1 MEAVRLPIAQDAT
14 APLIP
19 EKKVE
24 IGIVR
29 ERGNIDTR
37 TDIAHAPTLT
47 GAKGRGAAYVAYVK
61 RNSERSSVREHVPT

>member
-1 MEAVRLPIAQDAT
+1 MEAVHPPIAQDAT
-14 APLIP
+14 APLVP

-37 TDIAHAPTLT
+37 TGIARAPTLT
-47 GAKGRGAAYVAYVK
+47 DAKRRGAAFI
-61 RNSERSSVREHVPT
+61 HC